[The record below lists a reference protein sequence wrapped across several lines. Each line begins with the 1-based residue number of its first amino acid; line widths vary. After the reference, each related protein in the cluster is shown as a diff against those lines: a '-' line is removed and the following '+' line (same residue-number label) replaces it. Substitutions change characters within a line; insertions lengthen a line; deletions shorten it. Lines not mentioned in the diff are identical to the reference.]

1 MPFKNPTERLLST
14 RQQRAFALAQNAARQ
29 VVSKRFKV
37 LRLTRDAYAKLGRNE
52 GSLFRAAD
60 DLRVM
65 LRLSR
70 AWARKEYLGVPWRVL
85 LCIVA
90 AMIYFVNPADL
101 IPDVLTGL
109 GFVDDAAVIGAV
121 VRSINSELNAFRSWE
136 RSLSQRPPTAITP
149 LQGRTA
155 A

>member
-1 MPFKNPTERLLST
+1 MLLKNPAQSLLSSSQ
-14 RQQRAFALAQNAARQ
+14 RRAFSIAENAARQ
-29 VVSKRFKV
+29 VVRKRFKV
-37 LRLTRDAYAKLGRNE
+37 LRLTRDAYTKLGRNE
-52 GSLFRAAD
+52 RSLFRAAD

-65 LRLSR
+65 LRMSR
-70 AWARKEYLGVPWRVL
+70 AWARREYQGVPWRVI
-85 LCIVA
+85 LCVVA

-121 VRSINSELNAFRSWE
+121 VRSINSELNAFRIWE
-136 RSLSQRPPTAITP
+136 RNLIHQSAAAITP
-149 LQGRTA
+149 LRKRSA

>member
-1 MPFKNPTERLLST
+1 MLFKNPTETLLST
-14 RQQRAFALAQNAARQ
+14 RQRRAFKFAENAARQ
-29 VVSKRFKV
+29 VLRKRFKV
-37 LRLTRDAYAKLGRNE
+37 LRLTRDAYAKLSRNE
-52 GSLFRAAD
+52 SSLSRAAD

-65 LRLSR
+65 LRMTR
-70 AWARKEYLGVPWRVL
+70 AWARKEYQAVPWRVI
-85 LCIVA
+85 LCVVA

-121 VRSINSELNAFRSWE
+121 VRSINSELNAFRNWESVLIHRTTAAITAFRE
-136 RSLSQRPPTAITP
+136 RS
-149 LQGRTA
+149 A

>member
-1 MPFKNPTERLLST
+1 MLFKNQAETLLSSSQ
-14 RQQRAFALAQNAARQ
+14 RRAFSLAENAARQ
-29 VVSKRFKV
+29 VVRKRFKV

-52 GSLFRAAD
+52 GSLSRAAD
-60 DLRVM
+60 DVRVM
-65 LRLSR
+65 LRMTR
-70 AWARKEYLGVPWRVL
+70 AWARREYQGVSWRVL
-85 LCIVA
+85 LCVVA

-121 VRSINSELNAFRSWE
+121 VRSITSELNAFRVWE
-136 RSLSQRPPTAITP
+136 RSLIDRTTAAITA
-149 LQGRTA
+149 LRERSA